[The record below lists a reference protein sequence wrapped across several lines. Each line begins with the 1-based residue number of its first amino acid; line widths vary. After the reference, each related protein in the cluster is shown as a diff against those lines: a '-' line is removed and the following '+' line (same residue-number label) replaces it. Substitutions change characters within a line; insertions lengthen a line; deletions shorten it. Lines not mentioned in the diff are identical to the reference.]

1 MNRKIAGGRKMK
13 GKSNRRSKN
22 YYDILGV
29 RFTATPKEIRTKY
42 WRLARRYHPD
52 LNNGDSEKEDR
63 FKEISMVY
71 SILGHP
77 QRRRSYDLKLIE
89 QMLH

>member
-1 MNRKIAGGRKMK
+1 MQ
-13 GKSNRRSKN
+13 GKSNRRIKN

-42 WRLARRYHPD
+42 WRLARRFHPD
-52 LNNGDSEKEDR
+52 LNNGDREKEDR

-77 QRRRSYDLKLIE
+77 QRRRTYDLKLIE
-89 QMLH
+89 QMLY